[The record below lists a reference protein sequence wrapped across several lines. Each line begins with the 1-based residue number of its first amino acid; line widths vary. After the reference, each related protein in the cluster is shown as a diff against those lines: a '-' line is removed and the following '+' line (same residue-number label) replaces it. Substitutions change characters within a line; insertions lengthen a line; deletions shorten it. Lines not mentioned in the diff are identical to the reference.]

1 MRAAHAASASGAM
14 PRILPGRFLPNR
26 PCGPS
31 LRVRASRSRTAEWA
45 APTSLPIW
53 RIARPLF
60 LRQAAS
66 SVIFWLAGLFF
77 AAGALQAPLADP
89 RHEAILGWSL
99 LGLPLFPVWQC
110 HFDATVRIACAFQSK
125 SCAWLQC
132 GRARSQVAPRA
143 HRSYWRPDFNG
154 RRYAFP
160 LASFIRSETRI
171 RAFSISSLLAAQ

>member
-45 APTSLPIW
+45 SPASLPIW

-66 SVIFWLAGLFF
+66 SVIVWLAGLFF
-77 AAGALQAPLADP
+77 AAGALQAPQA
-89 RHEAILGWSL
+89 
-99 LGLPLFPVWQC
+99 GL
-110 HFDATVRIACAFQSK
+110 
-125 SCAWLQC
+125 
-132 GRARSQVAPRA
+132 
-143 HRSYWRPDFNG
+143 
-154 RRYAFP
+154 
-160 LASFIRSETRI
+160 
-171 RAFSISSLLAAQ
+171 

>member
-1 MRAAHAASASGAM
+1 MAGPRLERLLLARGRLCRYGPGLYVRESHSPERAPECAGRTCNAKPPLVRRRLPSPGSMRQAQSRAFLGGSPMRAAHAASASGAM

-45 APTSLPIW
+45 AHTSLPIW

-77 AAGALQAPLADP
+77 AAGTLQPPQAGL

-99 LGLPLFPVWQC
+99 LGLPLFPV
-110 HFDATVRIACAFQSK
+110 
-125 SCAWLQC
+125 
-132 GRARSQVAPRA
+132 
-143 HRSYWRPDFNG
+143 
-154 RRYAFP
+154 
-160 LASFIRSETRI
+160 
-171 RAFSISSLLAAQ
+171 